1 MGDNLVMLRSLV
13 LNNGETY
20 AYREAGTGAQNLLL
34 IHGNMTSS
42 KHWDLVMEKLED
54 KAHIYAVDL
63 RGFGLSSYQQKI
75 NSLKDFSEDLKLF
88 VDQLN
93 LKNFSLV
100 GWSVGGGVAMQ
111 FAADYP
117 TLVEKLILVGSVG
130 IQGCPIL
137 RKDEQGIPIIG
148 DFLKTQEEITQDIS
162 VAPVLAAL
170 QNRDKV
176 FYRNLWNQ
184 VIYTKHQPSPE
195 KYEEYLEDMLTQRN
209 LAEVMYAL
217 VHFNISQEFNGIEPG
232 SGDVERIKSPTLVF
246 QGTTDVIME
255 PRVGEEIA
263 KNIKGSELV
272 ILEDCGHS
280 PMIDCLEI
288 FLDKIVKFMQLAQS
302 RLT

>member
-1 MGDNLVMLRSLV
+1 MGDNLVMLKSLV

-20 AYREAGTGAQNLLL
+20 AYREAGTGDQNLLL

-42 KHWDLVMEKLED
+42 KHWDLVIEKLQD
-54 KAHIYAVDL
+54 QFHIYAVDL

-88 VDQLN
+88 VDQLDLN
-93 LKNFSLV
+93 NFSLV
-100 GWSVGGGVAMQ
+100 GWSMGGGVAMQ

-117 TLVEKLILVGSVG
+117 TLGEKLILVGSVG

-137 RKDEQGIPIIG
+137 RKDEQGKPIIG

-184 VIYTKHQPSPE
+184 GIYRKRQPSSE

-232 SGDVERIKSPTLVF
+232 SGDVERIKTPTLVF
-246 QGTTDVIME
+246 QGATDVII
-255 PRVGEEIA
+255 PPIVGEEIA
-263 KNIKGSELV
+263 QNIQGSELV
-272 ILEDCGHS
+272 MLEDCGHS

-288 FLDKIVKFMQLAQS
+288 FLDKIVKFMAG
-302 RLT
+302 